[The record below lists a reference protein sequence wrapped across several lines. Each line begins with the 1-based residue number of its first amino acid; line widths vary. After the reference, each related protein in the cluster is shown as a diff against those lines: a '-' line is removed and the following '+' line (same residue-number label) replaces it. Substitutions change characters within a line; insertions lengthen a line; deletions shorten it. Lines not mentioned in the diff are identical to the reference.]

1 MKRNGFTLIELLVVV
16 AIIGILAAVGVVAY
30 NGYTDSAK
38 RAKSMQQHKDVI
50 KVMTAKWGLCE
61 IQGGEIYWCDG
72 SPRWGTK
79 CDEMKPEG
87 GGNKVK
93 REVCSNDVFGLQ
105 SIFALHF
112 WHLGY
117 ENPYGKNCENCQ
129 RNGGNAYGMSTIHWS
144 EAGDL
149 NNFKSV
155 YGFAQPPGQ
164 TRIACNGMP
173 NKYSCQIRTAIADG
187 EYLYDIVTKSS
198 GM

>member
-1 MKRNGFTLIELLVVV
+1 MNRKAFTLIELLVVV

-30 NGYTDSAK
+30 NGYTDAAK
-38 RAKSMQQHKDVI
+38 RAKSIQQHKDVL
-50 KVMTAKWGLCE
+50 KVMSAKWGLCE
-61 IQGGEIYWCDG
+61 IQGGDIYWCDG
-72 SPRWGTK
+72 SARWGTS
-79 CDEMKPEG
+79 CDETKPES
-87 GGNKVK
+87 NNNQVK
-93 REVCSNDVFGLQ
+93 RESCSTSPGGVSQTYAN
-105 SIFALHF
+105 HF

-129 RNGGNAYGMSTIHWS
+129 KNGGNASGMSTIAWH

-164 TRIACNGMP
+164 TRIACNRFTGE
-173 NKYSCQIRTAIADG
+173 YDCQVRTAIADG
-187 EYLYDIVTKSS
+187 EYLYDKVTKSS

>member
-1 MKRNGFTLIELLVVV
+1 MNRKAFTLIELLVVV

-30 NGYTDSAK
+30 NGYTNSAK
-38 RAKSMQQHKDVI
+38 KAMSTQQHKNVL

-61 IQGGEIYWCDG
+61 ILGGEIYWCNG

-79 CDEMKPEG
+79 CNEMKPDG
-87 GGNKVK
+87 AGNKVN
-93 REVCSNDVFGLQ
+93 REVCSNDVSGNQ

-112 WHLGY
+112 WFLGY
-117 ENPYGKNCENCQ
+117 ENPYGKNCENCK
-129 RNGGNAYGMSTIHWS
+129 RNGGNSYGMSTIPWH

-164 TRIACNGMP
+164 TRIACNGFP
-173 NKYSCQIRTAIADG
+173 NKYSCQVRTAIADG

>member
-1 MKRNGFTLIELLVVV
+1 MNRKAFTLIELLVVV

-38 RAKSMQQHKDVI
+38 RAKSMQQHKDVL

-61 IQGGEIYWCDG
+61 IQGGEIYWCNG

-79 CDEMKPEG
+79 CDEMKPDG
-87 GGNKVK
+87 GGNRVN
-93 REVCSNDVFGLQ
+93 REGCSWATDGGTQ
-105 SIFALHF
+105 KYALHF

-129 RNGGNAYGMSTIHWS
+129 RNGGNAYGMSTIPWH
-144 EAGDL
+144 EAGNL
-149 NNFKSV
+149 KNFKSV

-164 TRIACNGMP
+164 TRIACNGFP
-173 NKYSCQIRTAIADG
+173 NKYACQIRTAISDG
-187 EYLYDIVTKSS
+187 EYIYDIITKSS